1 MALDNKNNI
10 SVGKSHYQDSSFR
23 QLTGRAEYI
32 DDIPLSENTLHG
44 ALILSEI
51 PSGMITSIETEKAK
65 KFDPSITVITAK
77 DIPGRNDIAP
87 IFADEPILAEKEVT
101 YVGQPIG
108 LIVASSMELSLIH
121 I

>member
-65 KFDPSITVITAK
+65 NLIQALQLLQQK
-77 DIPGRNDIAP
+77 
-87 IFADEPILAEKEVT
+87 T
-101 YVGQPIG
+101 YLVGMI
-108 LIVASSMELSLIH
+108 
-121 I
+121 

>member
-32 DDIPLSENTLHG
+32 DDIPLSENALHG

-51 PSGMITSIETEKAK
+51 PHGMIISIDTEKAK
-65 KFDPSITVITAK
+65 NLIQVLQLSRQK
-77 DIPGRNDIAP
+77 
-87 IFADEPILAEKEVT
+87 T
-101 YVGQPIG
+101 YQVRMI
-108 LIVASSMELSLIH
+108 
-121 I
+121 

>member
-10 SVGKSHYQDSSFR
+10 SVGRSYYQDSSFR

-51 PSGMITSIETEKAK
+51 
-65 KFDPSITVITAK
+65 
-77 DIPGRNDIAP
+77 
-87 IFADEPILAEKEVT
+87 EPQQLLAVPLNLMKLLD
-101 YVGQPIG
+101 QI
-108 LIVASSMELSLIH
+108 
-121 I
+121 

>member
-51 PSGMITSIETEKAK
+51 PSGMITSIETKKAK
-65 KFDPSITVITAK
+65 NLIQALQLLQQK
-77 DIPGRNDIAP
+77 
-87 IFADEPILAEKEVT
+87 T
-101 YVGQPIG
+101 YLVGMI
-108 LIVASSMELSLIH
+108 
-121 I
+121 

>member
-10 SVGKSHYQDSSFR
+10 SVGKSYYQDSSFR

-65 KFDPSITVITAK
+65 KFDPSITVITCLLYTSPSPR
-77 DIPGRNDIAP
+77 DLWISRMP
-87 IFADEPILAEKEVT
+87 
-101 YVGQPIG
+101 
-108 LIVASSMELSLIH
+108 SSA
-121 I
+121 

>member
-51 PSGMITSIETEKAK
+51 PSGIIISIDTEEAK

-77 DIPGRNDIAP
+77 DIPGRNDICLLYTSP
-87 IFADEPILAEKEVT
+87 SPRD
-101 YVGQPIG
+101 
-108 LIVASSMELSLIH
+108 S
-121 I
+121 

>member
-44 ALILSEI
+44 ALIPQKYHL
-51 PSGMITSIETEKAK
+51 
-65 KFDPSITVITAK
+65 V
-77 DIPGRNDIAP
+77 
-87 IFADEPILAEKEVT
+87 
-101 YVGQPIG
+101 
-108 LIVASSMELSLIH
+108 
-121 I
+121 